1 MIKSRYFFALHRFFL
16 GGDDLEKSK
25 GMRLP
30 ARASIFYFV
39 GTFLSKG
46 IGLLVTPLFTRAMS
60 LSEYGVYSYYIS
72 VLGIGT
78 MLSGVFL
85 SPSVIYSGLGKFR
98 GKEKSVAD
106 LSIALTFA
114 INLLFCI
121 VLFTF
126 SGFFGINR
134 RLVPIML
141 FQGFCDSVITA
152 ELLRLKFSYS
162 YGRVLGINLCS
173 SLFSAAL
180 SLLLVFYTDLGAL
193 GRILGLLFPAL
204 IITIFIVFSRKEGFL
219 TDKDIQNF
227 LIKNSL
233 PLLPSLIA
241 RAALGSGDKLIIRR
255 LMGEAA
261 LAKYSVAHGVG
272 MALFGIIAAIC
283 SALNPWL
290 VRKLSRGEEDA
301 TFSLI
306 SELSKIVG
314 WGSVFALGLAPEIFA
329 FLAPKSYADSLYAIA
344 PFALSSLPYFLIGIT
359 TVILCY
365 REKTKYVSA
374 SSILGAAVNI
384 AANFLLIPYLGYAGG
399 AIAYLVSQM
408 LAFMLSVLWL
418 RRYDSAAAEALGVF
432 PTMLYTCGF
441 GALLVL
447 LYPYTALRILLLIIP
462 AIFCL
467 RGGFS
472 ALRMAKEK

>member
-1 MIKSRYFFALHRFFL
+1 M
-16 GGDDLEKSK
+16 EKSK

-30 ARASIFYFV
+30 ARASVFYFI
-39 GTFLSKG
+39 GTFLTKG
-46 IGLLVTPLFTRAMS
+46 ISLLVTPLFTRAMS
-60 LSEYGVYSYYIS
+60 LAEYGVYSYYIS

-106 LSIALTFA
+106 LSVALTFA

-126 SGFFGINR
+126 SGIFGINR
-134 RLVPIML
+134 GLVAIML

-162 YGRVLGINLCS
+162 YWRVLAINLCS
-173 SLFSAAL
+173 SLFSAVI
-180 SLLLVFYTDLGAL
+180 SLLLVFYTDMGAL

-204 IITIFIVFSRKEGFL
+204 IITFFIVFSRKEGFCR
-219 TDKDIQNF
+219 DKNISAF

-233 PLLPSLIA
+233 PLLPSLAA
-241 RAALGSGDKLIIRR
+241 RAALGSGDKLIIRWQ
-255 LMGEAA
+255 MGEGA

-290 VRKLSRGEEDA
+290 VRKLSRGEENA

-314 WGSVFALGLAPEIFA
+314 WGSVFALGLAPEILA

-344 PFALSSLPYFLIGIT
+344 PFALSSLPYFLIGIA

-374 SSILGAAVNI
+374 AAIIGAGANIL
-384 AANFLLIPYLGYAGG
+384 ANFLLIPYLGYAGG
-399 AIAYLVSQM
+399 ATAYLISQ
-408 LAFMLSVLWL
+408 AVTFILSVLWL
-418 RRYDSAAAEALGVF
+418 RRWDSEAAEALGVF
-432 PTMLYTCGF
+432 PTMLHTCGF
-441 GALLVL
+441 GAVLVL
-447 LYPYTALRILLLIIP
+447 LYPYAALRILLLIIP
-462 AIFCL
+462 ALFCL
-467 RGGFS
+467 RSGFS
-472 ALRMAKEK
+472 ALRMAKEKN

>member
-1 MIKSRYFFALHRFFL
+1 MKKS
-16 GGDDLEKSK
+16 SSI
-25 GMRLP
+25 RLP
-30 ARASIFYFV
+30 ARASVFYLI
-39 GTFLSKG
+39 GTLLSKA

-60 LSEYGVYSYYIS
+60 LGEYGVYSYYIS

-98 GKEKSVAD
+98 GKEKSVVD
-106 LSIALTFA
+106 LSVALTFT
-114 INLLFCI
+114 INLIFCI

-126 SGFFGINR
+126 SGFFEINR
-134 RLVPIML
+134 VFVPIIL

-162 YGRVLGINLCS
+162 YARVLGINLFS

-180 SLLLVFYTDLGAL
+180 SLILVFYTDLGAF
-193 GRILGLLFPAL
+193 GRILGLLFTAL
-204 IITIFIVFSRKEGFL
+204 IICIFLIFSKKEVFL
-219 TDKDIQNF
+219 PDKNIQNF

-233 PLLPSLIA
+233 PLLPSLVA
-241 RAALGSGDKLIIRR
+241 KAALGSGDKLIIRR
-255 LMGEAA
+255 LMGETA

-272 MALFGIIAAIC
+272 MALFGLIAALC

-290 VRKLSRGEEDA
+290 VRKLSRGEESIS
-301 TFSLI
+301 FSLI

-314 WGSVFALGLAPEIFA
+314 WGSVLALGLAPEILA
-329 FLAPKSYADSLYAIA
+329 FLAPKSYGDSLYAIA
-344 PFALSSLPYFLIGIT
+344 PFALSSLPYFLYGIA

-374 SSILGAAVNI
+374 SAILGAAINI
-384 AANFLLIPYLGYAGG
+384 FANFLIIPRLGYAGG
-399 AIAYLVSQM
+399 AIAYLISQALTFI
-408 LAFMLSVLWL
+408 LASSWL
-418 RRYDSAAAEALGVF
+418 RRYDAAAADALSAF
-432 PTMLYTCGF
+432 PTMLFTFGF

-447 LYPYTALRILLLIIP
+447 LYPNTLPRILLLIIP
-462 AIFCL
+462 AVLCL
-467 RGGFS
+467 KSGFS
-472 ALRMAKEK
+472 ALRMAKEKQS